1 MNHAFLSGY
10 LGGLEVNGVRA
21 VLAPEPGEC
30 CVRLG
35 TGEAEAAEDETP
47 GGR

>member
-10 LGGLEVNGVRA
+10 LDGLEVNGLQA

-35 TGEAEAAEDETP
+35 PRGYDGDGQVAQD
-47 GGR
+47 R

>member
-10 LGGLEVNGVRA
+10 LNGLEANGLQA

-30 CVRLG
+30 CGRLG
-35 TGEAEAAEDETP
+35 PSDNDRDDRTARDC
-47 GGR
+47 